1 VHIAFDRPGWLILLA
16 LLAPVVWLGWRAI
29 PHLGRRRAISA
40 TVIRALVVLL
50 LAAGL
55 SRPSIIRAGEGVSV
69 IVVADASRSIP
80 PALRQQAQAWLQQR
94 VAARTDPKD
103 RVGVVTVART
113 PEIVSVPS
121 AVVAPDMLR
130 HAGDSVGTD
139 LASGVRTGLAMLP
152 PDTVHRILLVS
163 DGVETAGSV
172 AEASE
177 RAAALGVPID
187 VVPIVRPSVADVM
200 VEALRTPAR
209 ARRGQVID
217 ARVVVRSSSATSGK
231 LRLRMDGRFVDLDPK
246 GSSDALAI
254 RLEPGPNAISI
265 PLPMDRSGAVRLEAM
280 FEPDQSAAD
289 SVVEN
294 NLGSSITLVA
304 GDGRVLV
311 VGEGPA
317 LDPIVQAIEAAK
329 LEAEVVLPDGVPSR
343 VAGGDFDACVLVDV
357 PRWALDADTDRALAA
372 SVHDLGCGLVMIGG
386 DRSFGAGGWNE
397 SAVAGALPVDM
408 VPPQERKLPTGA
420 LALVIDCSGSMT
432 MPVAGAGGSTQMQIA
447 IEAAIKAIGALTPR
461 DEVTVIAFAGEHTT
475 IVPLT
480 RCENRASIESS
491 LRSIQAS
498 GGTNMFPALEEAR
511 KELAKSRSSTR
522 HVVALTDGATSGDP
536 ADGFA
541 IAQAMRKEGITLST
555 VSIGDGSN
563 DGLLGRL
570 ANVAD
575 GRFYA
580 VTDTQSR
587 VSVPQIFIKEAQ
599 LVRRS
604 MVWEGE
610 PFTPTRVA
618 NAEWTRGLASMP
630 PISGYVIAGARGEPA
645 QVGLVS
651 QADLPDPI
659 LAWWNH
665 GLGRA
670 VAVTTDLGGKWTPTW
685 VQWSGYQPFVAG
697 MMRWV
702 MRPGSPPDLAVRTRV
717 DGDEA
722 IVEVEA
728 TGDVARKAQSAEARV
743 VEPEGAARTLSLRQ
757 ISPGRW
763 TGRFAVD
770 RAGAYLVNA
779 AVGMAAGA
787 RPMFT
792 QAVVSVPYPREF
804 RSADPDLARLE
815 AIAQRTGGRVIRVG
829 DASADLFL
837 DEGLPVPETIR
848 QAWDLCVY
856 IAALLFIVDV
866 AVRRLSLEWNTKPAA
881 EVVRDTARVTAAWRH
896 ARASARG
903 ASPSAEAPS
912 MRDALMAQRTSP
924 AGPAP
929 TVVAEPEPPAA
940 QPAVPEAEEPEDDS
954 PMGRLRAAKRRAR
967 GGSS

>member
-1 VHIAFDRPGWLILLA
+1 MHVAFDRPGWLVLLV
-16 LLAPVVWLGWRAI
+16 LLVPVVWLGWRSMA
-29 PHLGRRRAISA
+29 HLGRPRAIAA
-40 TVIRALVVLL
+40 TALRALVVTLL
-50 LAAGL
+50 TAGL
-55 SRPSIIRAGEGVSV
+55 SRPSIVRSGEGVSV
-69 IVVADASRSIP
+69 IVVADASRSV
-80 PALRQQAQAWLQQR
+80 PASLRQQAQAWLQER
-94 VAARTDPKD
+94 VTAREDRKD

-113 PEIVSVPS
+113 PEIVSIPSPTVP
-121 AVVAPDMLR
+121 PDTLR

-139 LASGVRTGLAMLP
+139 LASGLRTGLAMLP
-152 PDTVHRILLVS
+152 PETVHRILLVS
-163 DGVETAGSV
+163 DGVETSGSV
-172 AEASE
+172 AEAAE

-187 VVPIVRPSVADVM
+187 VVPIVRPSVSDVM
-200 VEALRTPAR
+200 IEALRTPAR

-217 ARVVVRSSSATSGK
+217 ARLVLRSTSATSGR
-231 LRLRMDGRFVDLDPK
+231 LRLRMDGRFVDLDPR
-246 GSSDALAI
+246 GASDALAV

-265 PLPMDRSGAVRLEAM
+265 PLPMDRSGAVRLEAV
-280 FEPDQSAAD
+280 FEPDQPAAD
-289 SVVEN
+289 SVAEN
-294 NLGSSITLVA
+294 NIGSSITLVT
-304 GDGRVLV
+304 GEGRVLL
-311 VGEGPA
+311 VGEGPS

-329 LEAEVVLPDGVPSR
+329 LEAEVVLPDGLASR

-357 PRWALDADTDRALAA
+357 PRWALDAETDKALAA

-432 MPVAGAGGSTQMQIA
+432 MPVAGAGGSSQMQIA
-447 IEAAIKAIGALTPR
+447 IEAAIKAVGALTPK

-475 IVPLT
+475 VVPLT
-480 RCENRASIESS
+480 RCENRASIESA

-536 ADGFA
+536 ADGLA
-541 IAQAMRKEGITLST
+541 IAAAMQKDGVTLST

-563 DGLLGRL
+563 DGLLSRL

-580 VTDTQSR
+580 VIDAQSR

-610 PFTPTRVA
+610 PFAPARVA
-618 NAEWTRGLASMP
+618 NAEWTRGLAAMP

-645 QVGLVS
+645 QLGFVS
-651 QADLPDPI
+651 QAELPDPI

-670 VAVTTDLGGKWTPTW
+670 VALTTDLGGKWTPNW
-685 VQWSGYQPFVAG
+685 VRWPGYQPFVAG

-702 MRPGSPPDLAVRTRV
+702 MRPGSPPDLSVRTRV
-717 DGDEA
+717 EGDEA

-728 TGDVARKAQSAEARV
+728 TGEVARKAQSAEARV
-743 VEPEGAARTLSLRQ
+743 VEPEGTARALTLRQ
-757 ISPGRW
+757 IAPGRW

-804 RSADPDLARLE
+804 RSADSDLARLE
-815 AIAQRTGGRVIRVG
+815 SIAQRTGGRVIRIG
-829 DASADLFL
+829 DTTVDLFL
-837 DEGLPVPETIR
+837 DEGMPVPETIR

-856 IAALLFIVDV
+856 LAAFLFIVDV
-866 AVRRLSLEWNTKPAA
+866 AVRRLSLEWNAKPRT

-903 ASPSAEAPS
+903 EASAPAADARGDAPTTPRTTRGEAPT
-912 MRDALMAQRTSP
+912 A
-924 AGPAP
+924 
-929 TVVAEPEPPAA
+929 VAEPEPP
-940 QPAVPEAEEPEDDS
+940 PAPPVAPPPEEPEDDS

-967 GGSS
+967 GGS

>member
-1 VHIAFDRPGWLILLA
+1 VHIAFDRPGWLVLLA

-29 PHLGRRRAISA
+29 PHLGRQRAIAA
-40 TVIRALVVLL
+40 TVLRALVVVLL
-50 LAAGL
+50 TAGL
-55 SRPSIIRAGEGVSV
+55 SRPSILRSGEGVSV

-80 PALRQQAQAWLQQR
+80 LALRQQAQAWLQER

-103 RVGVVTVART
+103 RVGVVTVARA

-121 AVVAPDMLR
+121 AVAVPDTLR
-130 HAGDSVGTD
+130 HAGDAVGTD
-139 LASGVRTGLAMLP
+139 LASGLRTGLAMLP

-163 DGVETAGSV
+163 DGVETSGSL
-172 AEASE
+172 ADAAE

-231 LRLRMDGRFVDLDPK
+231 LRLRLDGRFVDLDPK
-246 GSSDALAI
+246 APTDALAV

-265 PLPMDRSGAVRLEAM
+265 PLPMDRSGAVRLEAV
-280 FEPDQSAAD
+280 FEADAPATD
-289 SVVEN
+289 SVAEN
-294 NLGSSITLVA
+294 NVGSSITLVA
-304 GDGRVLV
+304 GEGRVLV
-311 VGEGPA
+311 VGEGPV

-329 LEAEVVLPDGVPSR
+329 LEAEVVLPDGVASR

-357 PRWALDADTDRALAA
+357 PRWALDAETDRALAA

-432 MPVAGAGGSTQMQIA
+432 MPVAGAGGATQMQIA
-447 IEAAIKAIGALTPR
+447 IEAAIKAIGALTPK
-461 DEVTVIAFAGEHTT
+461 DEVTVIAFAGEHATV
-475 IVPLT
+475 VPLT
-480 RCENRASIESS
+480 RCENRASIESA

-511 KELAKSRSSTR
+511 RELAKSRSSTR
-522 HVVALTDGATSGDP
+522 HVVALTDGATAGDP
-536 ADGFA
+536 ADGFT
-541 IAQAMRKEGITLST
+541 IAQAMRKDGITLST

-580 VTDTQSR
+580 VKDTQSR

-610 PFTPTRVA
+610 PFTPSRVA

-630 PISGYVIAGARGEPA
+630 PIRGYVITGARGEPA

-670 VAVTTDLGGKWTPTW
+670 VALTTELGGPWTPGW

-728 TGDVARKAQSAEARV
+728 TGEVARKAQSAEARV
-743 VEPEGAARTLSLRQ
+743 VEPEGSARALSLRQ
-757 ISPGRW
+757 VAPGRW

-779 AVGMAAGA
+779 AVGMAAGE

-804 RSADPDLARLE
+804 RTVDPDVARLE
-815 AIAQRTGGRVIRVG
+815 AVAQRTGGRVIRVG
-829 DASADLFL
+829 DSASDLFL
-837 DEGLPVPETIR
+837 DEGLPVPETVR

-856 IAALLFIVDV
+856 LAAMLFIVDV

-881 EVVRDTARVTAAWRH
+881 EVIRDTARVTAAWRH

-903 ASPSAEAPS
+903 DAPTAPRSPQQATSGQSRSAQAVPSA
-912 MRDALMAQRTSP
+912 
-924 AGPAP
+924 
-929 TVVAEPEPPAA
+929 VAEPEPSAN
-940 QPAVPEAEEPEDDS
+940 QPVAPVAHEPEDDS

-967 GGSS
+967 GESS

>member
-1 VHIAFDRPGWLILLA
+1 VHIAFDRPGWLVLLA

-29 PHLGRRRAISA
+29 PHLGRVRAIGAS
-40 TVIRALVVLL
+40 VIRALVLL
-50 LAAGL
+50 LLTAGL
-55 SRPSIIRAGEGVSV
+55 SRPSIVRSGEGVSL
-69 IVVADASRSIP
+69 IVVADASLSVP
-80 PALRQQAQAWLQQR
+80 VALRQQVQSWLQQR

-103 RVGVVTVART
+103 RVGVVTVARA

-121 AVVAPDMLR
+121 AVAVPDMLR

-139 LASGVRTGLAMLP
+139 LAAGIRTGLAMLP

-172 AEASE
+172 VEAAE

-187 VVPIVRPSVADVM
+187 VVPIVRPTSADVM
-200 VEALRTPAR
+200 IEALRTPAR

-217 ARVVVRSSSATSGK
+217 ARVVVRSSAATSGN
-231 LRLRMDGRFVDLDPK
+231 LRLRVDGRFVDLDPRRAT
-246 GSSDALAI
+246 DALAVK
-254 RLEPGPNAISI
+254 LEPGPNAISI
-265 PLPMDRSGAVRLEAM
+265 PLPMDRSGAVRLEAV
-280 FEPDQSAAD
+280 FDPDQPAVD
-289 SVVEN
+289 SVPEN

-304 GDGRVLV
+304 GEGRVMV

-317 LDPIVQAIEAAK
+317 LDPIVQAIEAAQ
-329 LEAEVVLPDGVPSR
+329 LEAEVVPPDGVASR
-343 VAGGDFDACVLVDV
+343 VAGGDFDTCVLVDV
-357 PRWALDADTDRALAA
+357 PRWALDAETDRALAA

-447 IEAAIKAIGALTPR
+447 IEAAIKAIGALTPK

-475 IVPLT
+475 VVPLT
-480 RCENRASIESS
+480 RCENRAGIESS

-511 KELAKSRSSTR
+511 RELSKSRSSTR
-522 HVVALTDGATSGDP
+522 HVVALTDGATAGDP

-541 IAQAMRKEGITLST
+541 IAQAMRNDGITLST

-580 VTDTQSR
+580 VTDSQSR

-610 PFTPTRVA
+610 PFTPARVA
-618 NAEWTRGLASMP
+618 SAEWTRGLAGVP

-670 VAVTTDLGGKWTPTW
+670 VALTTDLGGKWTPGW

-717 DGDEA
+717 EGDEA
-722 IVEVEA
+722 VVEVEA
-728 TGDVARKAQSAEARV
+728 TGDVARKVQSAEARV
-743 VEPEGAARTLSLRQ
+743 VEPEGGARALALRQ
-757 ISPGRW
+757 VAPGRW

-804 RSADPDLARLE
+804 RSAEPDVARLK

-829 DASADLFL
+829 DSTSDLFL
-837 DEGLPVPETIR
+837 DEGLPMPETIR

-856 IAALLFIVDV
+856 LAAMLFIIDV
-866 AVRRLSLEWNTKPAA
+866 AVRRLSLEWNAKPAA

-903 ASPSAEAPS
+903 TPPTAEVPSTRETATGERGTRA
-912 MRDALMAQRTSP
+912 
-924 AGPAP
+924 PAP
-929 TVVAEPEPPAA
+929 TAVAEMDPPAS
-940 QPAVPEAEEPEDDS
+940 QPAAPEAQELEDDS